1 VSRTTVLVFVALG
14 AGLAGFAFST
24 TAERLQNEGDD
35 AGTTAAARPQTAML
49 GWREMYGKTSQKL
62 VFSVQ
67 SLHVLSGGWRARVAL
82 ENQTATSFVVND
94 PKVTVNRYFGL
105 MLFSS
110 GKHEDLDRRNE
121 SGELP
126 AVRHAMRYEP
136 SLPRILEPG
145 RSWAGT
151 ISAPGALAAGSWVRV
166 VFGALISVGQPP
178 ADLDEYVVWITDH
191 AHRLR

>member
-1 VSRTTVLVFVALG
+1 MLVFVALG
-14 AGLAGFAFST
+14 AGLTGFAFST
-24 TAERLQNEGDD
+24 TAERLQTDGSD
-35 AGTTAAARPQTAML
+35 ANTAAAARPQTASL

-67 SLHVLSGGWRARVAL
+67 SLHVLTDGWRARVSL
-82 ENQTATSFVVND
+82 ENRTGTSFVVDD
-94 PKVTVNRYFGL
+94 PKAPVNRFFGL

-110 GKHEDLDRRNE
+110 GEHEDLDRRNE

-126 AVRHAMRYEP
+126 AVRHAARYEP

-145 RSWAGT
+145 RAWVGT

-166 VFGALISVGQPP
+166 VFGALISVGRPP
-178 ADLDEYVVWITDH
+178 GDLDDYVVWITDH